1 MAAVDGERG
10 ARVLVVEPDA
20 EQAAT
25 VAAALEG
32 PPGLEV
38 TVVRRLRQALRLVAE
53 LRLACVV
60 TELTLPDAGGVE
72 AVRALR
78 AARPD
83 LPIVVVAAAGPEE
96 RAVAAMKLGA
106 ADYLVK
112 RPGLGPRLRS
122 RVEEAIG
129 HATARDAAIA
139 PAVAPPPLRLGA
151 QEFVARSEAMRQ
163 VVALVERGAASAA
176 PVLIDGETGTG
187 KDVVARA
194 LHGRGPRR
202 AAPFLVQ
209 NCAALGETLLESEL
223 FGHVRGAFT
232 GAERDRPGLFV
243 EAGDGTV
250 FLDEIG
256 DAPAGVQAKLLRVL
270 QHGEVKPVGADR
282 THRVRARIVAATN
295 RDLAAE
301 VDAGRFRS
309 DLYYR
314 LTVFPIRVP
323 PLRQR
328 PADVLPLLV
337 AFLRRYEDE
346 EGHRTGGFGRDALSA
361 LATYSWPGNVRELEH
376 EVHRLVLTTAEGEQI
391 GARHLAP
398 RIRTATRAGMARE
411 PLRRILAR
419 VELAVVRQRLSETP
433 SKAAAA
439 RSLGITRE
447 ALYQKLRR
455 LHAAERDAG

>member
-1 MAAVDGERG
+1 MAAVDGERA
-10 ARVLVVEPDA
+10 ARVLVIEPDA
-20 EQAAT
+20 GQAAAVT
-25 VAAALEG
+25 AALDG
-32 PPGLEV
+32 ACGLAV
-38 TVVRRLRQALRLVAE
+38 TVVRRLRQALRLIADP
-53 LRLACVV
+53 RLACVV
-60 TELTLPDAGGVE
+60 TELALPDADGVE

-78 AARPD
+78 AARPE
-83 LPIVVVAAAGPEE
+83 LPIVVVAAAGAEE
-96 RAVAAMKLGA
+96 RAVADMELGA

-112 RPGLGPRLRS
+112 RPGLGARLRS

-129 HATARDAAIA
+129 HAAARDAAIA
-139 PAVAPPPLRLGA
+139 PAAAPTPLRFGA
-151 QEFVARSEAMRQ
+151 QEFVARSQAMRQ

-194 LHGRGPRR
+194 LHGRGPRHR
-202 AAPFLVQ
+202 APFLVQ

-282 THRVRARIVAATN
+282 THGVRARIVAATN
-295 RDLAAE
+295 RDLARE
-301 VDAGRFRS
+301 VDAGRFRH

-314 LTVFPIRVP
+314 LAVFPIRVP

-328 PADVLPLLV
+328 PADVVPLLV

-346 EGHRTGGFGRDALSA
+346 EHHRTGGFGRDALAA

-376 EVHRLVLTTAEGEQI
+376 EVHRLVLTTAAGEQI

-398 RIRTATRAGMARE
+398 RIRSATRGGIEGE

-419 VELAVVRQRLSETP
+419 VELAVVRQRLSETA